1 MRLDHLCD
9 LDLGYRSE
17 LFGGAVVLVA
27 PYGTTESS
35 AYGEGD
41 GSAVGDRLRGE
52 VRWTNHPRR
61 RSDGAFLPD
70 SHGMIRTDDGA
81 DIIFSLSGRTTFADN
96 ASLGV
101 QNLHA
106 LFEAESERY
115 RWLNDVVCVA
125 EGKIDPNTMRA
136 VIRVY
141 VCVHEL

>member
-1 MRLDHLCD
+1 
-9 LDLGYRSE
+9 LDLGYGSD

-27 PYGTTESS
+27 PHDTMESS

-41 GSAVGDRLRGE
+41 GSVVGDRLRGD
-52 VRWTNHPRR
+52 VRWSNHPKR

-70 SHGMIRTDDGA
+70 AHGVIRTDDGA
-81 DIIFSLSGRTTFADN
+81 DIIFSLRGRTTFA
-96 ASLGV
+96 AGSLGV

-125 EGKIDPNTMRA
+125 EGKIDRDTMRSL
-136 VIRVY
+136 IRVY